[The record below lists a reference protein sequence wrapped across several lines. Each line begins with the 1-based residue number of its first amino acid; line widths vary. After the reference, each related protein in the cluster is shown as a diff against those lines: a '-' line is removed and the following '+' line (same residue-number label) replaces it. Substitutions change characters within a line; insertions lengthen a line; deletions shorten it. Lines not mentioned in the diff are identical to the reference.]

1 MQGDNLNA
9 DTLLSVIKRLESL
22 DEERQGIVKDM
33 KGVKSEA
40 KENGFDLS
48 VLNFILRERR
58 KDPDDVQEFHR
69 ELSRYRGALENV
81 EL

>member
-22 DEERQGIVKDM
+22 DGERQGIVKDM
-33 KGVKSEA
+33 KEVKSEA

>member
-9 DTLLSVIKRLESL
+9 DTLLDVIKRLENL
-22 DEERQGIVKDM
+22 DSERQGIVKDM
-33 KGVKSEA
+33 KEVKVEA
-40 KENGFDLS
+40 KENGFDIG

-58 KDPDDVQEFHR
+58 KDPDDVEEFHR
-69 ELSRYRGALENV
+69 ELIRYRGALGTI

>member
-9 DTLLSVIKRLESL
+9 DTLLSVIKRLEGL

-33 KGVKSEA
+33 KEIKSEA
-40 KENGFDLS
+40 KENGFDVG

-69 ELSRYRGALENV
+69 ELNRYRGALENV